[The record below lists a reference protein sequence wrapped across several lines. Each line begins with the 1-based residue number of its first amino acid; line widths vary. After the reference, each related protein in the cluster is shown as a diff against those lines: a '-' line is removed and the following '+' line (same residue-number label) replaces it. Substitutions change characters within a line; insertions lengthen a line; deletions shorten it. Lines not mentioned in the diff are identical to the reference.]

1 MSKLLG
7 VLLAGL
13 CATGA
18 MAQTGHDHRD
28 ASASVDQHIG
38 ATMGDRDRNSFFGA
52 RGDRDVRTVA
62 NRDRDERNLFGRDR
76 DERRFV
82 LRDAYRH
89 AGWPGH
95 DRGNHYGW
103 YRNGHTVGRDH
114 DEYRHAHFDRDA
126 YARLHHVMR
135 HETRH
140 HRVTAALRR
149 HEEHVASR

>member
-1 MSKLLG
+1 MRKLLG

-18 MAQTGHDHRD
+18 MAQTGHEHRD
-28 ASASVDQHIG
+28 RGASTDPHIG
-38 ATMGDRDRNSFFGA
+38 ATMGDHDRNS
-52 RGDRDVRTVA
+52 
-62 NRDRDERNLFGRDR
+62 RNLFSRDR
-76 DERRFV
+76 DERRFA

-103 YRNGHTVGRDH
+103 YRNGHWMDRDRDSH
-114 DEYRHAHFDRDA
+114 RHARFERDRDA
-126 YARLHHVMR
+126 HSRLHHVMR

-140 HRVTAALRR
+140 HHVTTARR
-149 HEEHVASR
+149 HHEERVASR